1 MFRRAR
7 IILSF
12 ALLLYPAC
20 TSFLCASP
28 GHTKAVWNY
37 DGGLLLMTDGSIPS
51 GPCFRLTGR
60 ATAPGF
66 FENLKREDTD
76 LGTLIHRGHDVI
88 TEFPAQLHVSFLMY
102 DLPCEYDLKPAPT
115 PTPAHGYLT
124 RPLVSK
130 LRLSF
135 YWKHG
140 LKMRPVAGVTP
151 GPHETR
157 RLQPYASE
165 FGAQLPEK
173 LEWLFEFD
181 VTSAGVP
188 VTDSLVVVLST
199 PDGFIAARAAARM

>member
-1 MFRRAR
+1 MFPRAR
-7 IILSF
+7 LVLALTILVF
-12 ALLLYPAC
+12 AASVPFLLAQPN
-20 TSFLCASP
+20 
-28 GHTKAVWNY
+28 HNKAVWNY
-37 DGGLLLMTDGSIPS
+37 DGGLLMMTDGSIPS

-76 LGTLIHRGHDVI
+76 SGTLIHRGHDIV
-88 TEFPAQLHVSFLMY
+88 TEFPEQLHVSFLMY
-102 DLPCEYDLKPAPT
+102 DLPCEYDLKPTPT
-115 PTPAHGYLT
+115 PTHGYLT
-124 RPLVSK
+124 RPMVSK
-130 LRLSF
+130 LRLGF

-140 LKMRPVAGVTP
+140 LKMRPAAGVTP
-151 GPHETR
+151 GHYETR

-173 LEWLFEFD
+173 FEWLFEFD
-181 VTSAGVP
+181 VPSAGIP